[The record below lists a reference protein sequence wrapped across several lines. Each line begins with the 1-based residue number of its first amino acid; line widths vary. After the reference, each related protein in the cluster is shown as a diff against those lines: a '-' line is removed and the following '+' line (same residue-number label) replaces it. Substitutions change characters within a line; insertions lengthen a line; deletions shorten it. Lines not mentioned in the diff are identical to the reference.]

1 MKVPPFVF
9 RFPPHDAWRAYSA
22 AVPRPAAASKSC
34 GHKPNNAAVSRHA
47 PPGPRTIGFALPAE
61 AEPPRSIPSDNARRF
76 HPPRPKRFA
85 DGRRK
90 FVRPTLSVF
99 DEYPLYLRNG
109 KNEYAM
115 VLQILIIISI
125 ALQLV
130 AAVVAIRLT
139 RVTKYNV
146 AWLLF
151 TLGLVLMCMIRLN
164 QYVYV
169 VGGQQWRLPPHFMA
183 WIGVVTSLCFAIG
196 MFYIGKIINTT
207 RRLNYQRKLTERRI
221 LNTVL
226 RTEEKERLNFSKE
239 LHDGLGPLL
248 SSARMSLGELARNC
262 RSEQDAELITN
273 TTYVIDE
280 AIRSIREISNKLS
293 PHTLSAFG
301 LSRAVSN
308 FVNKTISVNPN
319 RKVEIR
325 FDTNLKTERFDPNV
339 EVILYRVI
347 GELINNSMKHSGATL
362 ITLGMTYAD
371 DIIAIDYTDN
381 GKGFDTA
388 AVLDTGM
395 GLSNITSR
403 VQSLKGTVEI
413 KSERGKGMSARI
425 TVNVA
430 HSDERE
436 KKL

>member
-1 MKVPPFVF
+1 
-9 RFPPHDAWRAYSA
+9 
-22 AVPRPAAASKSC
+22 
-34 GHKPNNAAVSRHA
+34 
-47 PPGPRTIGFALPAE
+47 
-61 AEPPRSIPSDNARRF
+61 
-76 HPPRPKRFA
+76 
-85 DGRRK
+85 
-90 FVRPTLSVF
+90 
-99 DEYPLYLRNG
+99 
-109 KNEYAM
+109 M